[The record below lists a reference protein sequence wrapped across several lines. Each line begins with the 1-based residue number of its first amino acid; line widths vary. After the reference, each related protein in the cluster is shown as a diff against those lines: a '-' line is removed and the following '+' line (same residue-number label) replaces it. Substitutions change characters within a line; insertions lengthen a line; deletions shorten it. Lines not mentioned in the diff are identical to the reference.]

1 MGEGENFHDDINKIQ
16 LASRQS
22 AGHARA
28 AVIAIARAYAHMS
41 KYMCLFVRMSSR
53 APDFDRTVTS

>member
-41 KYMCLFVRMSSR
+41 KSMFVRTYELPSSR
-53 APDFDRTVTS
+53 L